1 METKEM
7 NIYEKLSNIQKE
19 LKCNK
24 SQYNKFG
31 NYYYRSCEDILESV
45 KPLCHKYRLTLVIN
59 DEIEVISER
68 YYVKAVA
75 TLFDFD
81 SDKIIVSSAYA
92 RESLTKKGMDESQIT
107 GTSSSYARKYALN
120 GLFNIDDTKDNDTN
134 EAKEQQENAPKA
146 KKITQEQK
154 EIITSYIND
163 FTKPIIGTKIKTT
176 GKKSL
181 GTLTQEEAD
190 NVIQYLRSTDYV
202 ETLTKLARE
211 HAKEED
217 KYTAYI
223 NAIAFQKEEVKANE
237 GHS

>member
-1 METKEM
+1 MENK
-7 NIYEKLSNIQKE
+7 NIYEKLSNIQIE
-19 LKCNK
+19 LKAPK
-24 SQYNKFG
+24 GQYNKFG
-31 NYYYRSCEDILESV
+31 NYKYRSCEDILEAV
-45 KPLCHKYRLTLVIN
+45 KPLCHKNRTTLVLN
-59 DEIEVISER
+59 DEVEVKSER
-68 YYVKAVA
+68 YYIKAIA
-75 TLFDFD
+75 TLYDWD
-81 SDKIIVSSAYA
+81 SDNKLVASAYA

-134 EAKEQQENAPKA
+134 EAKEQQENAPKI

-154 EIITSYIND
+154 DIITSYINE
-163 FTKPIIGTKIKTT
+163 FTKPIVGTKIKTT

-181 GTLTQEEAD
+181 GTLTQKEAVK
-190 NVIQYLRSTDYV
+190 VIQYLRSTDYV

-211 HAKEED
+211 HAKEQD

>member
-19 LKCNK
+19 LKAPK
-24 SQYNKFG
+24 GQYNKFG
-31 NYYYRSCEDILESV
+31 NYKYRSCEDILEAV

-59 DEIEVISER
+59 DEIQVVSER

-75 TLFDFD
+75 TLYDFD
-81 SDKIIVSSAYA
+81 SDKAIISSAYA

-134 EAKEQQENAPKA
+134 EAKEQQENTPKE
-146 KKITQEQK
+146 KKITKDQK
-154 EIITSYIND
+154 AIITSYLSN

-176 GKKSL
+176 GKN
-181 GTLTQEEAD
+181 TLSQLTENEAEK
-190 NVIQYLRSTDYV
+190 VIEYLRSSDYV

-211 HAKEED
+211 HAQEED
-217 KYTAYI
+217 KYNAYI

>member
-1 METKEM
+1 MENM

-31 NYYYRSCEDILESV
+31 NYYYRSCEDILEAV
-45 KPLCHKYRLTLVIN
+45 KPLCFKNRVTLILN
-59 DEIEVISER
+59 DEVEVKSER
-68 YYVKAVA
+68 YYIKAIA
-75 TLFDFD
+75 TLYDWD
-81 SDKIIVSSAYA
+81 SENKLVASAYA

-134 EAKEQQENAPKA
+134 EAKEQQENTPKE
-146 KKITQEQK
+146 KKITKDQK
-154 EIITSYIND
+154 AIITSYLSN

-176 GKKSL
+176 GKN
-181 GTLTQEEAD
+181 TLSQLTENEAEK
-190 NVIQYLRSTDYV
+190 VIEYLRSSDYV

-211 HAKEED
+211 HAKEQD

>member
-7 NIYEKLSNIQKE
+7 NIYEKLSNVQKE

-120 GLFNIDDTKDNDTN
+120 GLFNIDDTKDSDTN
-134 EAKEQQENAPKA
+134 ENKTEKEEREKEANKNKNNHQDEQEDKKA
-146 KKITQEQK
+146 TFIMNYYINNKDTFRSILKEKLGERTKITELTEK
-154 EIITSYIND
+154 EKDDLISL
-163 FTKPIIGTKIKTT
+163 IKTLK
-176 GKKSL
+176 G
-181 GTLTQEEAD
+181 E
-190 NVIQYLRSTDYV
+190 
-202 ETLTKLARE
+202 
-211 HAKEED
+211 
-217 KYTAYI
+217 
-223 NAIAFQKEEVKANE
+223 
-237 GHS
+237 

>member
-45 KPLCHKYRLTLVIN
+45 KSLCHKYRLTLVIN
-59 DEIEVISER
+59 DVIEVISER

-81 SDKIIVSSAYA
+81 SDKTIVSSAYA

>member
-59 DEIEVISER
+59 DVIEVISER

-81 SDKIIVSSAYA
+81 SDKTIVSSAYA

-217 KYTAYI
+217 KYNAYI

>member
-1 METKEM
+1 MESM
-7 NIYEKLSNIQKE
+7 NIYEKLSNVQKE

-59 DEIEVISER
+59 DEIQVVSER

-217 KYTAYI
+217 KYNAYI
-223 NAIAFQKEEVKANE
+223 NAIAFQKDEVKANE

>member
-81 SDKIIVSSAYA
+81 SDKTIVSSAYA

-163 FTKPIIGTKIKTT
+163 FTKPIVGTKIKTT

-181 GTLTQEEAD
+181 GTLTREEAD

-217 KYTAYI
+217 KYNAYI

>member
-59 DEIEVISER
+59 DVIEVISER

-81 SDKIIVSSAYA
+81 SDKTIVSGAYA

-120 GLFNIDDTKDNDTN
+120 GLFNIDDTKDSDTN
-134 EAKEQQENAPKA
+134 ENKNNHQDEQEDKKATKKVRKETNNDDKFNDDKLEFINKYYKDHREKFGKFLKGYLSSNNA
-146 KKITQEQK
+146 QK
-154 EIITSYIND
+154 VSDLNDNQKDEIIQAINN
-163 FTKPIIGTKIKTT
+163 
-176 GKKSL
+176 GKH
-181 GTLTQEEAD
+181 TF
-190 NVIQYLRSTDYV
+190 
-202 ETLTKLARE
+202 
-211 HAKEED
+211 ED
-217 KYTAYI
+217 
-223 NAIAFQKEEVKANE
+223 
-237 GHS
+237 